1 MADEFP
7 KIGTKGLTPGA
18 PIINPDGSKST
29 ERTISVGFDEGV
41 QLIPT
46 IVVDDE
52 GFLVKVTD
60 EEAIRLFQ
68 LGKNP
73 SRGRFDTEEEARKFA
88 IRRSKEGGRFQTEV
102 DRIVQKAKME

>member
-18 PIINPDGSKST
+18 PIINPDGSVST
-29 ERTISVGFDEGV
+29 ERTISVGFDDGIE
-41 QLIPT
+41 LIPT
-46 IVVDDE
+46 IVVDNE
-52 GFLVKVTD
+52 GFLTKVSN

-88 IRRSKEGGRFQTEV
+88 TRRSKEGGRFQSEV
-102 DRIVQKAKME
+102 DKIVQKAKME